1 MSSTGSASGAT
12 GATGSSES
20 GGTGSS
26 YAEDLK
32 RSVRL
37 ANPLLSG
44 KELMRLGEAQLK
56 LETEKRFLAVSAEE
70 GKESKELYV
79 KTLRDFFEKE
89 IVDMS
94 AKELSRELTRRRIVP
109 TSAGIAA
116 LREQVR
122 AQPKG
127 EAAG

>member
-1 MSSTGSASGAT
+1 MMPQLVRLFIVCVLFVWHPFVPCQAIRLGARADPLDMTGLGGEFGVSSTGSASGAT

-70 GKESKELYV
+70 GKESKDLYV
-79 KTLRDFFEKE
+79 KTLREFF
-89 IVDMS
+89 
-94 AKELSRELTRRRIVP
+94 
-109 TSAGIAA
+109 
-116 LREQVR
+116 
-122 AQPKG
+122 
-127 EAAG
+127 